1 MLTLGSAWPGRRQTA
16 LGNLWTEVDKDIRL
30 AAHMLTDSGWQSG
43 ALCDSKMFR
52 EIPRVRDDRERRGAE
67 TSSRVDGDTEEK
79 QNEKKKNWGFA
90 AEACCAFLFRQLKV
104 QLQLRQL
111 RVQLCPLAEPPEKNP
126 ERPENEN

>member
-43 ALCDSKMFR
+43 ALCDSKMFL

-79 QNEKKKNWGFA
+79 QNEKKKKTGVSQQRLVAPFYSDS
-90 AEACCAFLFRQLKV
+90 
-104 QLQLRQL
+104 
-111 RVQLCPLAEPPEKNP
+111 
-126 ERPENEN
+126 